1 MDELHMDISDETA
14 IGRRTA
20 SSFGLGIQRRPFEL
34 LGGNRH
40 RSVKLGG
47 ARPLLDAPLLT
58 RDTPPSR

>member
-1 MDELHMDISDETA
+1 LHVDLSNETA
-14 IGRRTA
+14 IGTRTPTRF
-20 SSFGLGIQRRPFEL
+20 SLGIQRRPFEL